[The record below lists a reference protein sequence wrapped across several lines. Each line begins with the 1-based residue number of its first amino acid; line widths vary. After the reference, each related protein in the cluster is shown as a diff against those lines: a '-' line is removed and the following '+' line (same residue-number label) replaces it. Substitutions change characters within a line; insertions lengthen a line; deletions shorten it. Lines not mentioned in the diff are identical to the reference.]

1 MAYSFPLAANT
12 TATFVMTHRVGG
24 DAFTVLGMA
33 FLCVSTLVL
42 SALLWRT
49 AIAVARHE
57 ICVEEN

>member
-1 MAYSFPLAANT
+1 MRIFAI
-12 TATFVMTHRVGG
+12 ATFVMTHRVGG

-42 SALLWRT
+42 AALLWRT